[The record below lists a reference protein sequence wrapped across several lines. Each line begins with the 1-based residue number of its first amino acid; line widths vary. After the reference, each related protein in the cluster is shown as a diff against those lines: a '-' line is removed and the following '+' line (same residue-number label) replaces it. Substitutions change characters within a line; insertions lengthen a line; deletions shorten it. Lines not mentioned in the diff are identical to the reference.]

1 MGSRPTECTLYILAE
16 SHVAFSPALGG
27 GGRAVFVN
35 MLERNGDRFFFFP
48 LFNFVF
54 VDYIFFFRVFLCFFS
69 LAAGF
74 LERTVL
80 SKAELHFNE
89 VRHRPCGGA
98 AHPSSSSSSRFSL

>member
-35 MLERNGDRFFFFP
+35 MLERNGDRFFFFSS
-48 LFNFVF
+48 L
-54 VDYIFFFRVFLCFFS
+54 ILCLSITLFFRVFLCFFS